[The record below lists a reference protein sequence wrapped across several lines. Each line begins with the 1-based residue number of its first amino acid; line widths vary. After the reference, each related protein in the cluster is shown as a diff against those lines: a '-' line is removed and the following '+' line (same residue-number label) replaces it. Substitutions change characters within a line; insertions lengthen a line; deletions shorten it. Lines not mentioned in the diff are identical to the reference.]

1 MTKTIGVRELRQRAS
16 EVLRQV
22 AQGATFEVTDR
33 GRPVALLVP
42 LPEASPLQRLRDS
55 GDVALGRG
63 RLADL
68 APPPELPR
76 GSESPSQVLARLRR
90 DER

>member
-1 MTKTIGVRELRQRAS
+1 MTRTIGVRELRQRAS

-22 AQGATFEVTDR
+22 EQGATFEVTDR
-33 GRPVALLVP
+33 GRPVALLGP

-63 RLADL
+63 KLSEL
-68 APPPELPR
+68 GPPLELPR
-76 GSESPSQVLARLRR
+76 ASERPSQVLARLRR